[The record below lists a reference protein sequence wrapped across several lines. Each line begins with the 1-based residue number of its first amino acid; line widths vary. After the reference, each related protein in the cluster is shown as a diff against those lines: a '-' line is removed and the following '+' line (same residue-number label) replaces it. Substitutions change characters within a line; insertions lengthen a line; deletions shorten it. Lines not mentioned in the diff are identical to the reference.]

1 MVYISTLNVF
11 RVWGFEFRDLKARVF
26 FWKGKMSSFKSF
38 EEIESWQK
46 ARELTRKVYAVS
58 NQGAFTKDF
67 GLRDQIRRASVSIM
81 SNIAEGFERDGN
93 REFLQFLTVAKGSS
107 GEVRA
112 QLYIALDQ
120 DYIDK
125 NTFETLSAISIEI
138 GRLLGGLMNYLRETD
153 LKGKKFK

>member
-1 MVYISTLNVF
+1 
-11 RVWGFEFRDLKARVF
+11 
-26 FWKGKMSSFKSF
+26 MSSFKSF

-46 ARELTRKVYAVS
+46 ARELTREVYTVS

-67 GLRDQIRRASVSIM
+67 GLRDQIRKASISIM
-81 SNIAEGFERDGN
+81 SNIAEGFERDGT
-93 REFLQFLTVAKGSS
+93 REFLQFLAVAKGSS
-107 GEVRA
+107 SEVRA

-153 LKGKKFK
+153 IKGKKFK

>member
-1 MVYISTLNVF
+1 
-11 RVWGFEFRDLKARVF
+11 
-26 FWKGKMSSFKSF
+26 MSSFKSF

-46 ARELTRKVYAVS
+46 ARELTRKVYTVS

-81 SNIAEGFERDGN
+81 SNRAEGFERDGN

-138 GRLLGGLMNYLRETD
+138 GNLIGGLMNYLRKSD
-153 LKGKKFK
+153 IKGKKFK

>member
-1 MVYISTLNVF
+1 
-11 RVWGFEFRDLKARVF
+11 
-26 FWKGKMSSFKSF
+26 MSSFKSF

-46 ARELTRKVYAVS
+46 ARELTREVYTVS
-58 NQGAFTKDF
+58 NKDAFAKDF
-67 GLRDQIRRASVSIM
+67 GLCDQIRRASGSIL

-93 REFLQFLTVAKGSS
+93 REFLQFLAVAKGSS

-112 QLYIALDQ
+112 QLYVALDQ

-153 LKGKKFK
+153 MKGKKFK

>member
-1 MVYISTLNVF
+1 
-11 RVWGFEFRDLKARVF
+11 
-26 FWKGKMSSFKSF
+26 MSSFKSF

-46 ARELTRKVYAVS
+46 ARELTRKVYTVS

-112 QLYIALDQ
+112 QLYVALDQ

-125 NTFETLSAISIEI
+125 YIFESLSAISVDI

-153 LKGKKFK
+153 IKGKKFK

>member
-1 MVYISTLNVF
+1 MPT
-11 RVWGFEFRDLKARVF
+11 
-26 FWKGKMSSFKSF
+26 FKSF

-46 ARELTRKVYAVS
+46 ARELTREVYTVS
-58 NQGAFTKDF
+58 NQGAFGKDF

-93 REFLQFLTVAKGSS
+93 REFLQFLAVAKGSS

-120 DYIDK
+120 DYINK
-125 NTFETLSAISIEI
+125 NTFENPIC
-138 GRLLGGLMNYLRETD
+138 D
-153 LKGKKFK
+153 LN

>member
-1 MVYISTLNVF
+1 MF
-11 RVWGFEFRDLKARVF
+11 
-26 FWKGKMSSFKSF
+26 SFKSF

-46 ARELTRKVYAVS
+46 ARELTRKVYTVS

-81 SNIAEGFERDGN
+81 SNIAEGFERDGKG
-93 REFLQFLTVAKGSS
+93 EFLQILAVAKGSS

-120 DYIDK
+120 DYLDK
-125 NTFETLSAISIEI
+125 NTFETLSAISI
-138 GRLLGGLMNYLRETD
+138 
-153 LKGKKFK
+153 